1 MKTITINLYSPKE
14 LWRKFWNR
22 VFWPRRKA
30 CAEWMEI
37 GEVWM
42 EHAIIS
48 EVICKADYLDFD
60 TANKLELE
68 IKPKMHE
75 VFQKLET
82 AIKIP
87 CDPIHDEKDNV

>member
-1 MKTITINLYSPKE
+1 
-14 LWRKFWNR
+14 
-22 VFWPRRKA
+22 
-30 CAEWMEI
+30 
-37 GEVWM
+37 M

-87 CDPIHDEKDNV
+87 CDPIHNEEDNV

>member
-1 MKTITINLYSPKE
+1 
-14 LWRKFWNR
+14 
-22 VFWPRRKA
+22 
-30 CAEWMEI
+30 
-37 GEVWM
+37 M

-87 CDPIHDEKDNV
+87 CDPIHDEEDNV